1 MTDHEFAPV
10 DPFALQQNEVV
21 RVCTAAGDQTTLQ
34 GVVAL
39 VDTKNLY
46 VSVLFDGTQY
56 PVALPMP
63 DWVFQTEVD
72 AAFVPT
78 ADGLYIDDD
87 EPEQASAQIFRLRD
101 GEWTDLLTGES
112 VSPDELPNLAPLRAF
127 SPGQNFQPPPAAE
140 PTPEEQPAEDPA
152 AEQPI
157 TTEGDPA

>member
-1 MTDHEFAPV
+1 MTDAHEFAPI

-21 RVCTAAGDQTTLQ
+21 RVCPAAGEQVCLQ

-56 PVALPMP
+56 PVALPML

-72 AAFVPT
+72 VRVVPT

-87 EPEQASAQIFRLRD
+87 EPEQASARIFRLRD
-101 GEWTDLLTGES
+101 GEWSDLITGEVVS
-112 VSPDELPNLAPLRAF
+112 VDELPNLAPLRAF
-127 SPGQNFQPPPAAE
+127 SPNQNFQAAPAAE
-140 PTPEEQPAEDPA
+140 PTPV
-152 AEQPI
+152 
-157 TTEGDPA
+157 TEGDPA